1 MNASFGRNPS
11 LCSPGSSCNNKNG
24 NKVVVPLVASLG
36 GAFMI
41 LVITVISFCIYK
53 RKRSVGTVVARSI
66 DGEGEQKKVMH
77 LRLANE
83 SGSQGSDAQGLR

>member
-1 MNASFGRNPS
+1 MGKDRDNIND
-11 LCSPGSSCNNKNG
+11 GSRGCDIVEEKIRRL
-24 NKVVVPLVASLG
+24 PAG
-36 GAFMI
+36 GETWDRKM
-41 LVITVISFCIYK
+41 K